1 MYFSSLDFFSNK
13 FRSDLRKIDTGG
25 GGTVT
30 TAGTGVVTVDA
41 GGFEFFF
48 EGVRS
53 EIWRNFKRYGND
65 GVRNNRILDFFSHG
79 IALSSKNK
87 SSFDLFSFFPFALV
101 KGEEKSEWEKDFGFL
116 EK

>member
-53 EIWRNFKRYGND
+53 EI
-65 GVRNNRILDFFSHG
+65 
-79 IALSSKNK
+79 
-87 SSFDLFSFFPFALV
+87 
-101 KGEEKSEWEKDFGFL
+101 
-116 EK
+116 